1 MQISYW
7 HVEKKRVEY
16 YWFLKETRIS
26 RLSAVHRL
34 RSTSPRPASHTY
46 FLHKWGLLQ
55 HMSDEINTRGEV
67 ADEADDEDDSIISL
81 IDDEGRTSEYEI
93 LDAIETEEGRFV
105 ALMPLAS
112 IDEESGEAE
121 YMILQVEIV
130 DNEEELAEIED
141 DELLTALDD
150 LFRERFKELYG
161 DEDEEQSPEVDS
173 LAGA

>member
-1 MQISYW
+1 
-7 HVEKKRVEY
+7 
-16 YWFLKETRIS
+16 
-26 RLSAVHRL
+26 
-34 RSTSPRPASHTY
+34 
-46 FLHKWGLLQ
+46 
-55 HMSDEINTRGEV
+55 MSDEINTRGEV

>member
-1 MQISYW
+1 M
-7 HVEKKRVEY
+7 
-16 YWFLKETRIS
+16 T
-26 RLSAVHRL
+26 
-34 RSTSPRPASHTY
+34 
-46 FLHKWGLLQ
+46 
-55 HMSDEINTRGEV
+55 DEINTRGES
-67 ADEADDEDDSIISL
+67 AAQPDDEDDTVISL

-105 ALMPLAS
+105 ALMPIAS
-112 IDEESGEAE
+112 INDETGEAE
-121 YMILQVEIV
+121 YIILQVDVV

-161 DEDEEQSPEVDS
+161 DGDEEVPQDNADS